1 MNKQEI
7 KIENERDK
15 NLYMQGYEQ
24 GLEDANLNKAFNKGY
39 AYGIEVENEN
49 IIRTLQEYLYGL
61 EERRKNGD
69 IVIGYWQVRKMI
81 EEIVEQFKLDKEDK
95 Q

>member
-24 GLEDANLNKAFNKGY
+24 GYEQGLEDANLNKVFNKGY
-39 AYGIEVENEN
+39 AYGIEVENKN
-49 IIRTLQEYLYGL
+49 IITNLQEYLYGL

-69 IVIGYWQVRKMI
+69 IVIGYWQVRKLINEII
-81 EEIVEQFKLDKEDK
+81 ENFKL
-95 Q
+95 

>member
-1 MNKQEI
+1 MNKEEI
-7 KIENERDK
+7 KSDRDK

-24 GLEDANLNKAFNKGY
+24 GLEDANLNKVFNKGY
-39 AYGIEVENEN
+39 WYGIEVENQN
-49 IIRTLQEYLYGL
+49 FIRILEEYLYGL
-61 EERRKNGD
+61 EKRRKNGD

-81 EEIVEQFKLDKEDK
+81 EEIIEQCKLDKEDK

>member
-7 KIENERDK
+7 KIENSRDK

-24 GLEDANLNKAFNKGY
+24 GLEDANLNKVFNKGY
-39 AYGIEVENEN
+39 AYGIEVENNN
-49 IIRTLQEYLYGL
+49 IIRNLQEYLYGL

-69 IVIGYWQVRKMI
+69 IVIGYWQVRKLINEII
-81 EEIVEQFKLDKEDK
+81 ENFKL
-95 Q
+95 